1 MNKVILIFL
10 MILITTSC
18 EKSINVSIP
27 LTQSKLFINSLTQ
40 TGNIFEANLGKTV
53 SVLAPRDS
61 NNYKVNDA
69 LVQLYVNNIIT
80 DTLIYNS
87 ISKNYIAKNNTTSL
101 PGNTYLLKATASGY
115 NIAEAETA
123 TPAAILIQQITRRV
137 KARKDPTGE
146 DMDEIKITFQDDED
160 EANYYLFSIK
170 LPTYAN
176 DTSITYYGFPCFS
189 SGDADIERSNI
200 NDPTTID
207 NCIYS
212 EFFMTDKNFNGRL
225 KEISLFMLSRYLEPF
240 LNTANNKMYKA
251 IVELNSIT
259 YNHYKYRKSRDSY
272 INNNDNP
279 FSEPVLIYSNVKNG
293 YGIFSS
299 FNLARDTIR

>member
-1 MNKVILIFL
+1 MIIF
-10 MILITTSC
+10 ITTSC
-18 EKSINVSIP
+18 EKPINVRIP
-27 LTQSKLFINSLTQ
+27 LTSSKLFINSFTQ
-40 TGNIFEANLGKTV
+40 VGNIFEANVGKTV
-53 SVLAPRDS
+53 NVLAARDTNTYTM
-61 NNYKVNDA
+61 NNA

-87 ISKNYIAKNNTTSL
+87 VSKNYIAKNNTTPS
-101 PGNTYLLKATASGY
+101 PGNTYLLKAIASGY
-115 NIAEAETA
+115 DTAEAETI
-123 TPAAILIQQITRRV
+123 TPAAMLIQHITRRV
-137 KARKDPTGE
+137 KARKDPAGE
-146 DMDEIKITFQDDED
+146 DMDEIKIAFQDDGS

-170 LPTYAN
+170 LPIYGN
-176 DTSITYYGFPCFS
+176 DTSATYSGFGCLN

-225 KEISLFMLSRYLEPF
+225 KEISLFMLSRYSEPF
-240 LNTANNKMYKA
+240 LNTANNKTYNA
-251 IVELNSIT
+251 IIELNSIT
-259 YNHYKYRKSRDSY
+259 YNYYKYRKSRDTY
-272 INNNDNP
+272 INNDDNP

-299 FNLARDTIR
+299 SNLARDTIR